1 MAQARSL
8 AMMPPNAPLPV
19 SSPHALDIIAVSGQE
34 GLQGQVGT
42 LEPSQP
48 VLDGDDTSV
57 SAPGLPCSPTPN
69 VSFRNG
75 SPNAVHDGIREDGR
89 AIGQREPRSGSFAGS
104 PLRLPIAMISPAQV
118 AFSAMQFL
126 PIPLLILNDL
136 KTAVL
141 ANEAMGT
148 LLGFDEELSTTS
160 ARLKGQTLA
169 QIGIDLLQEGRP
181 IWISWESFLENL
193 KTEMRSSHPIGTS
206 PSSVANHHHSVPS
219 LDSDAPSSGNY
230 FGSSEK
236 VAVDSAVDVVVTF
249 KERHGTS
256 VLKSRRSKY
265 QTTAKM
271 IISIWEVDDS
281 ETYYTLTFSNIDS
294 PSSFNSESRISA
306 ARMSALEVA
315 DRKSIPASSTSSM
328 GSSGGSSSTSIV
340 LSPTSVSVSA
350 NPFPSITPPSR
361 LPQTSTPSFLQKVTV
376 IKDAVLNNTQM
387 PILAM
392 WIDGSAPVYNRAA
405 KELFSLP
412 VPTSITDGYD
422 LLPNWEVWTDDF
434 SRKLQPSEY
443 PIAVL
448 LREQKPFSG
457 WRIGMYNPNTQKKV
471 VYDML
476 GEVLTSD
483 DTNEVVGGVVTCRDV
498 TPMAEEITKIK
509 EADEERFKL
518 ICDTMPQ
525 MVWTTTPDG
534 LHDFFNNRWYD
545 FTGLS
550 PDESL
555 GLGWKNPF
563 HPDDMRATEKAWKHS
578 LATGEPY
585 FTEYRCLSKD
595 GEWRWMIGRAMPLKN
610 KDTGKIEK
618 WFGTC
623 TDVHETMEAKLAMKR
638 TREQLLSVLT
648 HAQTTIFSVD
658 RDRKVTMLE
667 GSLIWNDGSDTRST
681 DSESSQDSQKYIG
694 RNVDEVFN
702 DLNPRIRRGETPAF
716 LNPVSDLLIG
726 KPPNDTVQEHE
737 IDGHFYRTRF
747 SPITENRF
755 KPGQSGRPVVEG
767 VIGVVMNVTELKETE
782 KVLKTQVREKRL
794 HMANEA
800 AAKEA
805 SRAAKEASRLK
816 SQFLANMSHEIRT
829 PITGV
834 IGMAEL
840 LLDMPLGDEQRE
852 FALNISRSANALLTV
867 INDILDF
874 SKVESGRLD
883 IEEVQFS
890 LSMVVQDVS
899 KMLSFAA
906 ERKNLDFRSDIAP
919 DIENDLVVL
928 GDPGRVRQIITNLIT
943 NSIKFTTTGSVEF
956 SVWKEKETDDVLEAK
971 FVIKDTGIGIDE
983 DVRKRL
989 FKPFSQ
995 GDPSTARKFG
1005 GTGLGLTISK
1015 NLLDLMRGRIELE
1028 SSVGNGTT
1036 ATCWIP
1042 FMKLPNPERGTL
1054 VEIGPI
1060 PDRLQ
1065 SELSVSCTSSD
1076 QDYSGQQTGDSMH
1089 ISPGKARRRNH
1100 LPSHI
1105 VSDNENLPMAERAK
1119 IQILV
1124 VEDNAINQQIALKT
1138 IKKLGFQVHAA
1149 WNGKEALDYI
1159 EAAQEAK
1166 LVKPDIILMDVQMPV
1181 IDGYKC
1187 THILRHHRPYKSF
1200 AYDVPIVAMTASAI
1214 QGDREKCTRAG
1225 MDDYLAKPVNSK
1237 TLEKMLVRWSKSS
1250 RKNMSTISSHAP
1262 ASECSESADYC
1273 GSPDIPTLRLHSE
1286 DKERLHMSDPSTDQQ
1301 YSEDL
1306 RTANLLT
1313 PRPLVKSSPNDIN
1326 SFPFGV
1332 TQSTRQLDSNE
1343 LATQLRDDKLLD
1355 AAGVGTESVPPP
1367 PNALNEGDS
1376 LTKENVA
1383 RFEKL
1388 DRQNSQGKVP
1398 RR

>member
-1 MAQARSL
+1 
-8 AMMPPNAPLPV
+8 
-19 SSPHALDIIAVSGQE
+19 
-34 GLQGQVGT
+34 
-42 LEPSQP
+42 
-48 VLDGDDTSV
+48 
-57 SAPGLPCSPTPN
+57 
-69 VSFRNG
+69 
-75 SPNAVHDGIREDGR
+75 
-89 AIGQREPRSGSFAGS
+89 
-104 PLRLPIAMISPAQV
+104 MISPAQV

-136 KTAVL
+136 KTVVL

-160 ARLKGQTLA
+160 TRLKGQTLA

-193 KTEMRSSHPIGTS
+193 KTEMKSSHPVGIS
-206 PSSVANHHHSVPS
+206 PSSTANHHRSVASP
-219 LDSDAPSSGNY
+219 DSDATSRGNY
-230 FGSSEK
+230 FGSSGK

-249 KERHGTS
+249 KEIHGTS
-256 VLKSRRSKY
+256 VPKSRRSKY

-281 ETYYTLTFSNIDS
+281 ETYYTLTLSNVDS
-294 PSSFNSESRISA
+294 PFSSSSESRVSA
-306 ARMSALEVA
+306 ARMSALEAA
-315 DRKSIPASSTSSM
+315 DLKSIPASSTSSM
-328 GSSGGSSSTSIV
+328 GSSGGSSSASII
-340 LSPTSVSVSA
+340 LSPASISVSA

-361 LPQTSTPSFLQKVTV
+361 LPQTTTPSFLQKVTV
-376 IKDAVLNNTQM
+376 IKDALLNNTQM

-412 VPTSITDGYD
+412 VSVCTTDGYD

-434 SRKLQPSEY
+434 SQKLQPSEY
-443 PIAVL
+443 PVAVL
-448 LREQKPFSG
+448 LKEQKPFSG
-457 WRIGMYNPNTQKKV
+457 WRVGMYNQNTRKKV

-476 GEVLTSD
+476 GEVLTND

-525 MVWTTTPDG
+525 MVWTTTPEG
-534 LHDFFNNRWYD
+534 LHDFFNND
-545 FTGLS
+545 
-550 PDESL
+550 SL

-563 HPDDMRATEKAWKHS
+563 HPDDMPATEKRWKHS
-578 LATGEPY
+578 LATGHPY

-610 KDTGKIEK
+610 KSTGKIEK

-623 TDVHETMEAKLAMKR
+623 TDVHEMIEAKLAMKR

-702 DLNPRIRRGETPAF
+702 DLNPRLRRGETPAF
-716 LNPVSDLLIG
+716 LNPVDI
-726 KPPNDTVQEHE
+726 VHEHE
-737 IDGHFYRTRF
+737 IDDHFYRTRF
-747 SPITENRF
+747 SPITENRLN
-755 KPGQSGRPVVEG
+755 PDRSGRPVVEG

-840 LLDMPLGDEQRE
+840 LLDMPLGEEQRE

-943 NSIKFTTTGSVEF
+943 NSIKFTTTGCVEF
-956 SVWKEKETDDVLEAK
+956 SVWKEKETDEILETK

-983 DVRKRL
+983 HVRKRL

-1015 NLLDLMRGRIELE
+1015 NLLDLMKGRIELE

-1036 ATCWIP
+1036 ATFWIP
-1042 FMKLPNPERGTL
+1042 FTKLQNPERGTL

-1076 QDYSGQQTGDSMH
+1076 QEYAGQQIGDSTH
-1089 ISPGKARRRNH
+1089 TSPEKARRRNH

-1119 IQILV
+1119 IQVLV

-1138 IKKLGFQVHAA
+1138 IKKLGFKVHAA

-1159 EAAQEAK
+1159 EAAQETK

-1187 THILRHHRPYKSF
+1187 THILRHHTPYKSF
-1200 AYDVPIVAMTASAI
+1200 TYNVPIVAMTASAI

-1237 TLEKMLVRWSKSS
+1237 TLERMLVRWSKSS
-1250 RKNMSTISSHAP
+1250 RKNMSSISSHAP

-1273 GSPDIPTLRLHSE
+1273 GSPDIPTLGLNAE
-1286 DKERLHMSDPSTDQQ
+1286 EKERLPVPDPSTDQQ
-1301 YSEDL
+1301 NFEDL
-1306 RTANLLT
+1306 GTANLLT

-1332 TQSTRQLDSNE
+1332 TQTTRQLDSNE
-1343 LATQLRDDKLLD
+1343 LATQLRDDKLLG
-1355 AAGVGTESVPPP
+1355 AASGGAVSAPPP
-1367 PNALNEGDS
+1367 PHALNEGDS
-1376 LTKENVA
+1376 LTKENVE